1 MFTTYILT
9 KNSTNIFIN
18 LFFIMKKFLLFGT
31 ILFLNLAAV
40 SCHDDDDRKPVL
52 PPVVEAAPNT
62 LSGVVTDMSGNP
74 VVGATVSAGE
84 YTAVTDANGAYS
96 ISGIAQGDYNFTA
109 KAENMLDAATSVVF
123 TQANSQNRLWSVAM
137 NRKVTQN
144 LEVKNP
150 NVDAT
155 GDVQSENIP
164 GNEEGAVD
172 IKVDVPANTVPAN
185 TTINITPIYSE
196 NAAGSRA
203 SEVETMLIGA
213 NVTCSDPNL
222 TLSTPINVTFALDA
236 SVASAVVVKEY
247 DNATKTWNRINP
259 TINPNGIIVI
269 STTKFT
275 MFGIFLPVS
284 VATTA
289 SSEEIS
295 FAQSVYDNRKG
306 AGNMLV
312 ESAPFTYKAGTQIQ
326 STATNKL
333 EGLLI
338 EHLARQYGAKVTT
351 VQGNY
356 PLNVN
361 LAIGQGV
368 RLSGTQSTTALK
380 VSSGNASVNGTAY
393 GNYNVTVTPFSVDH
407 NGGAGGVD

>member
-1 MFTTYILT
+1 
-9 KNSTNIFIN
+9 
-18 LFFIMKKFLLFGT
+18 
-31 ILFLNLAAV
+31 
-40 SCHDDDDRKPVL
+40 
-52 PPVVEAAPNT
+52 
-62 LSGVVTDMSGNP
+62 
-74 VVGATVSAGE
+74 
-84 YTAVTDANGAYS
+84 
-96 ISGIAQGDYNFTA
+96 
-109 KAENMLDAATSVVF
+109 
-123 TQANSQNRLWSVAM
+123 M

-338 EHLARQYGAKVTT
+338 EHLARQYGATVTT

-380 VSSGNASVNGTAY
+380 VSSGSASVNGTAY